1 MILHFEDIRISWV
14 QIPPRAFKGENN
26 MESEEIRKYKQ
37 VILIRTDLD
46 MGCGK
51 KCVQVAHASLMGF
64 CEGDLSVIHNWRVN
78 GMRKIV
84 LKVSGIPQL
93 NTIVSKTNREGIRSA
108 TVVDAGLTQ
117 LEPDTVTCVGF
128 QPLAE
133 DDPKCIKLNEI
144 TKDLKLL

>member
-1 MILHFEDIRISWV
+1 MDT
-14 QIPPRAFKGENN
+14 N
-26 MESEEIRKYKQ
+26 EIRKYKQ
-37 VILIRTDLD
+37 VILILSDVKMD
-46 MGCGK
+46 CGK

-64 CEGDLSVIHNWRVN
+64 CEGDASVIHAWRVN

-84 LKVSGIPQL
+84 LKVSGIPEL
-93 NTIVSKTNREGIRSA
+93 HAIVQKAHHGGIRSA

-133 DDPKCIKLNEI
+133 DDPKCIILNEI